1 MTPKLPSMKPK
12 DVIKIL
18 KRAGFVFIRQ
28 KGSHKIFIKDDKC
41 VIVPFHN
48 QDLKRGTLQSIID
61 QSGLDIDMFTK
72 KTK

>member
-12 DVIKIL
+12 DVTKIL
-18 KRAGFVFIRQ
+18 KRAG
-28 KGSHKIFIKDDKC
+28 FIKDDKC

-72 KTK
+72 KAK